1 MKDLSNRFCL
11 SLALD
16 LVEGDERDKYIAR
29 VLVRC
34 LDYAGPKPELSAFS
48 RSKEANI
55 SREAM
60 GQ

>member
-1 MKDLSNRFCL
+1 MKDLGNRLCL

-34 LDYAGPKPELSAFS
+34 LDYAGPKPELSAFAKTDTS
-48 RSKEANI
+48 ARMS
-55 SREAM
+55 S
-60 GQ
+60 